1 MQARSLISNISTI
14 SSNFLHSIQNVAVG
28 RQVIRL
34 ILNRKL
40 TIFLSAVLIPLFVKV
55 VFDRFWLLFL
65 PTLKR
70 LFRFLNFLCR
80 NRLVN
85 ADLYCW
91 IRIFVVS
98 CGPVA
103 KICLPFFSVQKGL
116 IQRYSFLLVL
126 AYLKNAFGFYM
137 NYPLFGLT
145 FVFFM
150 ILAVCYL
157 LP

>member
-28 RQVIRL
+28 RQVIHL
-34 ILNRKL
+34 TLNRKL

-55 VFDRFWLLFL
+55 VFDRFWFSFL

-116 IQRYSFLLVL
+116 IQRYSFFVGISIFEECFWILYELPFIWINL
-126 AYLKNAFGFYM
+126 C
-137 NYPLFGLT
+137 
-145 FVFFM
+145 FVFLWF
-150 ILAVCYL
+150 
-157 LP
+157 